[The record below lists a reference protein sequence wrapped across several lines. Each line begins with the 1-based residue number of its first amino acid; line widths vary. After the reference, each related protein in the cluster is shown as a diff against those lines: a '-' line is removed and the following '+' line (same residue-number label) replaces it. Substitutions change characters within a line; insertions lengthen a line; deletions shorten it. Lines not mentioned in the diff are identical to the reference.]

1 MGIGRSHIKKGD
13 TVLVLSGKDSG
24 KQGKVLEIIRAKQRA
39 VVEGLNIITKHVR
52 PSADSPEGG
61 RIEIEGTIHLL
72 NLKLIC
78 PKTGQPIRT
87 KRVIVEKEVNGRM
100 KKFRIR
106 ASRKTGE
113 VID

>member
-52 PSADSPEGG
+52 PSADS
-61 RIEIEGTIHLL
+61 
-72 NLKLIC
+72 
-78 PKTGQPIRT
+78 Q
-87 KRVIVEKEVNGRM
+87 
-100 KKFRIR
+100 KK
-106 ASRKTGE
+106 K
-113 VID
+113 

>member
-52 PSADSPEGG
+52 PSGG
-61 RIEIEGTIHLL
+61 R
-72 NLKLIC
+72 
-78 PKTGQPIRT
+78 
-87 KRVIVEKEVNGRM
+87 
-100 KKFRIR
+100 
-106 ASRKTGE
+106 
-113 VID
+113 

>member
-52 PSADSPEGG
+52 PSADSPEG
-61 RIEIEGTIHLL
+61 
-72 NLKLIC
+72 
-78 PKTGQPIRT
+78 
-87 KRVIVEKEVNGRM
+87 
-100 KKFRIR
+100 
-106 ASRKTGE
+106 
-113 VID
+113 

>member
-1 MGIGRSHIKKGD
+1 MGVGRSHIKKGD

-24 KQGKVLEIIRAKQRA
+24 KQGKVLQVMKAKQRA
-39 VVEGLNIITKHVR
+39 VVEGLNIITKHMR

-61 RIEIEGTIHLL
+61 RVEIEGTIHIS

-78 PKTGQPIRT
+78 PKTSQPIRT
-87 KRVIVEKEVNGRM
+87 KRITTEKEINGRI

-106 ASRKTGE
+106 VSRKTGK